1 MAVALITGCSSGFGL
16 LTALHFARAG
26 HTVVATVREPD
37 GATALRA
44 ASDEEDLGIDVVAL
58 DVTDPDSI
66 ERAVAGALEAHG
78 VIDVLV
84 NNAGISLRGAVEDT
98 SPAAARRVLD
108 TNVLGPLRVAQA
120 VLPAMRARRQGVIVN
135 VSSVAGKVAQP
146 FAGMYSASKFALEG
160 LSEALHYEVRPFGV
174 RVVIVEPGHFVT
186 CLGDNRLVADPD
198 GVSAYAELGR
208 RWEAAAAGLP
218 GRDRP
223 GDPASVAA
231 AIYEAATTPDH
242 PLRRLVGADAELI
255 ATLRRDLDD
264 ETFERT
270 VRTALDFW
278 D

>member
-1 MAVALITGCSSGFGL
+1 MAVVLITGCSSGFGL

-26 HTVVATVREPD
+26 HTVVATVRDPD
-37 GATALRA
+37 SAPVLRA
-44 ASDEEDLGIDVVAL
+44 ASDEEDLDIEVVPL
-58 DVTDPDSI
+58 DVTDPGSI
-66 ERAVAGALEAHG
+66 ERAVAGTLEAHG
-78 VIDVLV
+78 AIDVVV

-98 SPAAARRVLD
+98 SVGDARRVLE
-108 TNVLGPLRVAQA
+108 TNVLGPLQVIRA

-146 FAGMYSASKFALEG
+146 FGGMYSASKFALEG

-174 RVVIVEPGHFVT
+174 RVVIVEPGHFGT

-198 GVSAYAELGR
+198 GVSAYAELRR
-208 RWEAAAAGLP
+208 RWEVAAARLP
-218 GRDRP
+218 GRSQP
-223 GDPASVAA
+223 GDPASVAV

-255 ATLRRDLDD
+255 ASLRRDLDD
-264 ETFERT
+264 ESFERT
-270 VRTALDFW
+270 VRAALDFW

>member
-26 HTVVATVREPD
+26 HTVVATVRDPA

-44 ASDEEDLGIDVVAL
+44 AIEEEHLPVEVVAL
-58 DVTDPDSI
+58 DVTEAASV
-66 ERAVAGALEAHG
+66 ERAVAGVLQTHG
-78 VIDVLV
+78 RVDVAV

-98 SPAAARRVLD
+98 SLDHARQVLE
-108 TNVLGPLRVAQA
+108 TNVLGPLRVVRA

-146 FAGMYSASKFALEG
+146 FGGMYAASKFALEAM
-160 LSEALHYEVRPFGV
+160 SEALHYEVRPFGI
-174 RVVIVEPGHFVT
+174 RVAIVEPGHFVT
-186 CLGDNRLVADPD
+186 RLGENRLAADPD
-198 GVSAYAELGR
+198 GDSPYAELRR
-208 RWEAAAAGLP
+208 RWEVAAAGLP
-218 GRDRP
+218 GRGQP

-264 ETFERT
+264 ATFERT